1 MIENELN
8 VRVTKRVGHTKPK
21 LPSIP
26 LTMPGRYSV
35 GNVLA
40 ITGWSHTKLYKRI
53 QSDQFPKPL
62 KDGKINY
69 WTTDVIRSALGL

>member
-1 MIENELN
+1 MIEAKPSTLT
-8 VRVTKRVGHTKPK
+8 TKRAGHTKPK
-21 LPSIP
+21 VPSIP

-35 GNVLA
+35 GNILA

-53 QSDQFPKPL
+53 KNAEFPAPL